1 MRRWP
6 QRLTVSFLV
15 LCSAGALAAEGRIE
29 ISHTRALA
37 GGVTPG
43 DGPGYPVTLTQ
54 PGSYVLTS
62 DLAIPSLDTNGIAI
76 TTDDVAI
83 DLAGFTVRGPNTC
96 LPGACASAGAG
107 IGIGTDSVLA
117 NRKRIRVHGGQI
129 IGAGGSGISVG
140 DDAEVTGM
148 LVTACGGNGIVVG
161 ARSLVHGN
169 RSVGNREAGAIL
181 GTDAGFVGNV
191 FAANSLGG
199 SFPILA
205 GGVPIGGNACD
216 AAACSPRGARRFY
229 LTTTTHNGA
238 AADSACGPGSHM
250 ASYHELRFGSLEY
263 DTTRGFVETDSG
275 SGPPTQ
281 NLGWIR
287 TGASGGVA
295 SGDEGRSNCNGWT
308 SAAGGHFGSQAGF
321 NEVWFPSTSSGSAGN
336 VTSGPIE
343 VDSMRGGATVC
354 STPLRV
360 WCIED

>member
-1 MRRWP
+1 MHRMRQGWVVA
-6 QRLTVSFLV
+6 LGVGW
-15 LCSAGALAAEGRIE
+15 AAAALASEGRIE

-43 DGPGYPVTLTQ
+43 DGAGYPVTLTQ

-76 TTDDVAI
+76 ATDDVTI
-83 DLAGFTVRGPNTC
+83 DLAGFTVRGPNAC
-96 LPGACASAGAG
+96 VPGACSSAGAG
-107 IGIGTDSVLA
+107 IGIGTDSILA
-117 NRKRIRVHGGQI
+117 NRKRIRVRGGQV

-161 ARSLVHGN
+161 ARSLVSGN
-169 RSVGNREAGAIL
+169 RSVGNRQGGALLGAGA
-181 GTDAGFVGNV
+181 GFAGNV

-229 LTTTTHNGA
+229 LTTTVHSGA
-238 AADSACGPGSHM
+238 DADSACGTGSHM
-250 ASYHELRFGSLEY
+250 ASYHELRFGRLEY
-263 DTTRGFVETDSG
+263 DPTRGSVETDSG

-281 NLGWIR
+281 SLGWIR
-287 TGASGGVA
+287 TGASGGVG
-295 SGDEGRSNCNGWT
+295 SSDEGRANCNGWT

-321 NEVWFPSTSSGSAGN
+321 NEVWFPSSPSGSGGN
-336 VTSGPIE
+336 VSAGPIE
-343 VDSMRGGATVC
+343 VDSMRGGATAC